1 MSSEKYFETPT
12 SIIPETVR
20 TINVIDA
27 AIVPHLEIKPLKLS
41 NAMSRAVLGASSVC
55 IFTNVSPLTVFT
67 PTSVTIIFP
76 SPDITVVPANKQ
88 F

>member
-1 MSSEKYFETPT
+1 M
-12 SIIPETVR
+12 
-20 TINVIDA
+20 A
-27 AIVPHLEIKPLKLS
+27 AIVPHLEMKSLRLS
-41 NAMSRAVLGASSVC
+41 SAISSAVFGASSVC
-55 IFTNVSPLTVFT
+55 ILTSVSPFTVFT